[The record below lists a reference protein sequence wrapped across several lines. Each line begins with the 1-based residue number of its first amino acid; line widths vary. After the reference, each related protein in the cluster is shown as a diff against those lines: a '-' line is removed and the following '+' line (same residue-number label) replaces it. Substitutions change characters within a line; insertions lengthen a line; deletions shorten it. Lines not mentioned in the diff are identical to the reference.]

1 MLKVKELKEMVLAE
15 VWLKAYDGEGN
26 VIFEVTYDEVPEE
39 YYNYEVEDFWIEN
52 DNGDYSLS
60 FHISRY

>member
-52 DNGDYSLS
+52 NDGDYSLS
-60 FHISRY
+60 FHISR